1 MDCRIRRPS
10 RSRNAEAA
18 RIAADGALEAVPD
31 FRRQIEEQMRQND
44 SGQDSAIVRQ
54 KRS

>member
-1 MDCRIRRPS
+1 MDCCIKRPS
-10 RSRNAEAA
+10 CSRNAEAA

-31 FRRQIEEQMRQND
+31 FRRQIEEQKRQMI
-44 SGQDSAIVRQ
+44 GQDSAIVRQ